1 MIISFDFYYPSVQPP
16 QAECI
21 DVIMESSKS
30 WSLCSRSKKGHWEQ
44 GGRQG
49 LRLERGNNLL
59 KPLRKAASMS

>member
-30 WSLCSRSKKGHWEQ
+30 WSLCSLFKEGHWEQ